1 MAEVGEAEERE
12 VEMEPEGEGEEDQG
26 VLGGDAEERG
36 QGHSGMT
43 RRGRR
48 GNRRKLMVLDPSGLP
63 AGKVGDVFMHK
74 AKSLYRVNCGQDTHI
89 PWVKLKDTKRVGR
102 MFKDLNE
109 LFYGPWDDSKLCS
122 ILANIHRTKRSRFR
136 SAARAARRANN
147 VRGRLCLN

>member
-1 MAEVGEAEERE
+1 MAEAGEAEERE
-12 VEMEPEGEGEEDQG
+12 VQMEPEGEGKEDQG

-36 QGHSGMT
+36 PRHAGMS
-43 RRGRR
+43 RRGRH
-48 GNRRKLMVLDPSGLP
+48 GNRRKLMVLDPSGLS
-63 AGKVGDVFMHK
+63 AGKVGEVFLHK

-122 ILANIHRTKRSRFR
+122 IFANMHRTKRSQFR
-136 SAARAARRANN
+136 STARAARRANN
-147 VRGRLCLN
+147 VRGKLFPS